1 MQTKQKDLFSSF
13 VDIETKLSDIYMRLA
28 TLKEESD
35 FVRVFDKAYY
45 EAVDYK
51 HIFINLKK
59 EMTTDHP
66 DLFSDELCTDAS
78 IIERQLGGLLK
89 NSKNL
94 EQSEAYYGLA
104 NSVMEVEFRVT
115 ALYGRIC
122 TEAWENEQQTFSSI
136 LARKEARQREMQQFK
151 PLRSPDKHP

>member
-28 TLKEESD
+28 TLTEESE

-51 HIFINLKK
+51 HTFINLKK
-59 EMTTDHP
+59 GLTTEHP
-66 DLFSDELCTDAS
+66 DLFSDELCTDAGL
-78 IIERQLGGLLK
+78 IERQLTGLLK
-89 NSKNL
+89 TAKNL
-94 EQSEAYYGLA
+94 EQIEAYFGLA
-104 NSVMEVEFRVT
+104 NSVMEVEYRVS

-122 TEAWENEQQTFSSI
+122 NEAWENEQQTFSSI
-136 LARKEARQREMQQFK
+136 LARKEARQKDMEQFK
-151 PLRSPDKHP
+151 PVRTPDKHP

>member
-28 TLKEESD
+28 TLTEESD

-51 HIFINLKK
+51 HTFINLKK

-66 DLFSDELCTDAS
+66 DLFSDELCTDAG

-89 NSKNL
+89 ASKNL

-122 TEAWENEQQTFSSI
+122 NEAWENEQQTFSSI
-136 LARKEARQREMQQFK
+136 LARKEARQRDMLQFK
-151 PLRSPDKHP
+151 PVRSPDKHP